1 MCRGFNL
8 HACFFSGG
16 NELSNQPFHIKWCW
30 ISFKQPEYTVAET
43 DGLLEIT
50 VHRRGYLGETV
61 YVGKLIQNSKK

>member
-1 MCRGFNL
+1 MCVEDL
-8 HACFFSGG
+8 IYMLVFFSGG

-43 DGLLEIT
+43 EGLLEIT

-61 YVGKLIQNSKK
+61 YVGMYTKQ